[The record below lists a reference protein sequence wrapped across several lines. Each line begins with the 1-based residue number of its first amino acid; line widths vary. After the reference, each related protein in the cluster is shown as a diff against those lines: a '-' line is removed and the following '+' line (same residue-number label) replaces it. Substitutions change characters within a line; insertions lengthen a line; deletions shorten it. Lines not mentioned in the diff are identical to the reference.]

1 MPPPSCSIPLPLLA
15 APAPFSSGPG
25 GSMKHLAAKK
35 HKMHIYF
42 VAEKQISK
50 KKVQAPMHHQAR
62 N

>member
-1 MPPPSCSIPLPLLA
+1 MHACKTCLPH

-35 HKMHIYF
+35 HKMHIHF

-50 KKVQAPMHHQAR
+50 KKGSSTNASSS
-62 N
+62 